1 MKTVSAF
8 IAGAVFSIGLTISG
22 MSNPENVIG
31 FLDIAGSWN
40 PSLMLVLLSAVV
52 VTGIGYR
59 LAWKRTQPLF
69 EESFSV
75 PTSRVLD
82 GRLMTGSAIFGIGWG
97 LVGLCPGPA
106 LSVVATGNSSV
117 YVFIAAMIG
126 GMILQRNL
134 TAFIDSQNKAVS
146 AT

>member
-1 MKTVSAF
+1 MKTISAF
-8 IAGAVFSIGLTISG
+8 IAGAIFSIGLTVSG

-31 FLDIAGSWN
+31 FLDIAGDWN
-40 PSLMLVLLSAVV
+40 PALMLVLFSAVV

-69 EESFSV
+69 DEDFFV
-75 PTSRVLD
+75 PTSRILD

-106 LSVVATGNSSV
+106 LSSVVSGNSSI
-117 YVFIAAMIG
+117 YVFIIAMVG
-126 GMILQRNL
+126 GMIMQRNL
-134 TAFIDSQNKAVS
+134 TAFIDGQNKAVS
-146 AT
+146 A